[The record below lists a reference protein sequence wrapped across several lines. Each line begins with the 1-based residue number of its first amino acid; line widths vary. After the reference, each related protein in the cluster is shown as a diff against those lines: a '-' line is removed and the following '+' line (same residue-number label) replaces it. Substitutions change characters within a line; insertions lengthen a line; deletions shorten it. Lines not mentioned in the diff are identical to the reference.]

1 MTSQQPNSLVLHSGG
16 LDSTVCLL
24 LAREKGHNVIS
35 LGIDYGQRHKI
46 ELTYARK
53 QCRRFKIPRR
63 VIKVQ
68 WTKPERIIPKNRSVE
83 EMRASVSSAFLP
95 GRNAIFLT
103 LGAAEAAGI
112 GASELWIGVN
122 CIDFSGYPDCRSEFI
137 EAFKSMLGCAI
148 PDGPKVVTP
157 LLLLSKTDIAREAAR
172 LGLRHGDTWSCYRPV
187 STPSGPQPC
196 NECDACILHKAA
208 WGIV

>member
-1 MTSQQPNSLVLHSGG
+1 MVSEKYTSLVLHSGG

-24 LAREKGHNVIS
+24 LAREKGHSVVS

-53 QCRRFKIPRR
+53 QCRRFKIPRS
-63 VIKVQ
+63 VIKVR

-83 EMRASVSSAFLP
+83 EMRATVSPAFLP

-122 CIDFSGYPDCRSEFI
+122 CVDFSGYPDCRAEFI
-137 EAFKSMLGCAI
+137 EAFKSMLVCAI
-148 PDGPKVVTP
+148 PDGPKVVAP
-157 LLLLSKTDIAREAAR
+157 LLSMSKLEIAKEAAR
-172 LGLRHGDTWSCYRPV
+172 LGLKYGDTWSCYRPINDH
-187 STPSGPQPC
+187 SGNQPC
-196 NECDACILHKAA
+196 GECDACVLHKAA
-208 WGIV
+208 WGIA